1 VSRRVSPFVIGGLVC
16 ALVAPCAARAQG
28 GADAEAGPSFLIA
41 RYASRSSLGMY
52 SGYQAGPALLV
63 VGLLHNPRTEY
74 QEAMAAIGHPFSLG
88 HGSSAILA
96 GAGAYT
102 NTGWFAQLYVIPSLQ
117 FGRFFLHATVELAE
131 PLSDAGTRGVFVSP
145 GNALYDL
152 GKGFSAGLGYY
163 DDMEHSAAPYH
174 GLGPAL
180 RRNVPHGSLTFE
192 WIADMTGTSDEFR
205 MTVRSSF

>member
-1 VSRRVSPFVIGGLVC
+1 MSRAVRAAGAV
-16 ALVAPCAARAQG
+16 ALCVYALPRAAPAQG
-28 GADAEAGPSFLIA
+28 GAGAEAGPSFLIA

-52 SGYQAGPALLV
+52 SGYQAGPALFV

-88 HGSSAILA
+88 RGNSAILA
-96 GAGAYT
+96 AASAYT
-102 NTGWFAQLYVIPSLQ
+102 NTGWYAQLYAVPTLQ
-117 FGRFFLHATVELAE
+117 FGRLFVQATVELAE

-152 GKGFSAGLGYY
+152 GKGFAAGLGYY
-163 DDMEHSAAPYH
+163 DDMEHSATPYH

-180 RRNVPHGSLTFE
+180 RRSVPHGSVTFE
-192 WIADMTGTSDEFR
+192 WIADMTGNADEFR
-205 MTVRSSF
+205 MTLRSSF